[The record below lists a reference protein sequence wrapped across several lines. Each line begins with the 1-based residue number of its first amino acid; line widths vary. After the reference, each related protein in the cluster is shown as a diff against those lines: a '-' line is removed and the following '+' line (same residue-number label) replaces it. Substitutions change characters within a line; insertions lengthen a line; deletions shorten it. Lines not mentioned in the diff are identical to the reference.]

1 MEQQFSSFPL
11 LRLPNVMRLT
21 GLARSTIYKL
31 IAAGEFP
38 APRKLTRRAVA
49 WPASEVEQWVLARVR
64 TLSGSS
70 HRSHQSKR

>member
-1 MEQQFSSFPL
+1 MEQQFSSFTL

-49 WPASEVEQWVLARVR
+49 WPAS
-64 TLSGSS
+64 
-70 HRSHQSKR
+70 